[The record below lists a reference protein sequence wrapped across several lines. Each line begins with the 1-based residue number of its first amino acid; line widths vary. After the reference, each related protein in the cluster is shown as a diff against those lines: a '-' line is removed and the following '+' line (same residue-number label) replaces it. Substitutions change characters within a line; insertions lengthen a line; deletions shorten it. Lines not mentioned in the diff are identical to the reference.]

1 MRFLDG
7 LYGLFGFLAI
17 FDWLT
22 PTIQMAKSVMED
34 IPKMVRLQPVDAFI
48 EIYGADFPRAY
59 GILDTFEVRPGWLDI
74 IIPPFYPFVYWKGV
88 RVPNAKE
95 TEILTAFD
103 MAGIRYKA

>member
-1 MRFLDG
+1 
-7 LYGLFGFLAI
+7 
-17 FDWLT
+17 
-22 PTIQMAKSVMED
+22 
-34 IPKMVRLQPVDAFI
+34 
-48 EIYGADFPRAY
+48 
-59 GILDTFEVRPGWLDI
+59 VRPGWLDI